1 MQNQIL
7 NACVRKHPFQKVCKA
22 ELLELLPKA
31 FLAKEIIVKDF
42 QNLRENCFPSDCF
55 HLKILQF
62 LKKVQKKLLSGD
74 LFWDIQK
81 YCCFNY
87 EPCMQTIWHFA
98 LLARVFFC
106 KIKSKVVLVAEVSS
120 CRIDFAKCMIIQ
132 NLP

>member
-62 LKKVQKKLLSGD
+62 LKKVQKNYFQEIYFGIFKSIVVSTMNRACKLYGIL
-74 LFWDIQK
+74 
-81 YCCFNY
+81 
-87 EPCMQTIWHFA
+87 PCWQEF
-98 LLARVFFC
+98 
-106 KIKSKVVLVAEVSS
+106 S
-120 CRIDFAKCMIIQ
+120 FAK
-132 NLP
+132 